1 MYRDSLRMTF
11 CATPHQPF
19 ILILNPFCYTLY
31 LLTLEATM
39 KQKHLLSVADLTSQE
54 IWGLIQ
60 RAKRLKKEPS
70 PPILTGK
77 SVALLFEKPSLRTR
91 VSFDVAIYQLGGH
104 AIYLGREEV
113 GMGVREPPADIARV
127 LSRLV
132 SALVVRTFAQ
142 STLETLAR
150 YASVPVI
157 NALSNDE
164 HPCQALAD
172 LLTIY
177 EKKGSLDGI
186 KIAYIGD
193 GNNVAAS
200 LALAAAS
207 VGANFAIASP
217 PGYHIPAPVVEEAR
231 RRAKVSGGDITLT
244 ESPQQVARDADV
256 IYTDVWVSM
265 GQEGETERRR
275 KAFEHFRVDPGLLAQ
290 AREGALFMHPL
301 PAHPGEEISQG
312 LLEHPQSV
320 VFDQAENRLHI
331 QKAILAEILG

>member
-1 MYRDSLRMTF
+1 MPEDVM
-11 CATPHQPF
+11 P
-19 ILILNPFCYTLY
+19 
-31 LLTLEATM
+31 EDMM
-39 KQKHLLSVADLTSQE
+39 KEKHLLSIADLTSQE
-54 IWGLIQ
+54 ILGLIQ
-60 RAKRLKKEPS
+60 GAVTLKKETA
-70 PPILTGK
+70 PPVLAGK

-91 VSFDVAIYQLGGH
+91 VTFDVAVHQMGGH
-104 AIYLGREEV
+104 PIYLGRDEV
-113 GMGVREPPADIARV
+113 GLGVREPPADIARV
-127 LSRLV
+127 LSRYV

-177 EKKGSLDGI
+177 EKKGDLKNV
-186 KIAYIGD
+186 KIAYVGD

-217 PGYHIPAPVVEEAR
+217 PGYHITTPVMEKAR
-231 RRAKVSGGDITLT
+231 TRAQDNGGDFTLS
-244 ESPQQVARDADV
+244 ESPQEVVANADV
-256 IYTDVWVSM
+256 IYTDVWISM
-265 GQEGETERRR
+265 GQEEETERRR
-275 KAFEHFRVDPGLLAQ
+275 MAFESYRVDQGLLAH
-290 AREGALFMHPL
+290 AKAGALFMHPL
-301 PAHPGEEISQG
+301 PAHPGEEISPG

-331 QKAILAEILG
+331 QKAILADILG

>member
-1 MYRDSLRMTF
+1 
-11 CATPHQPF
+11 
-19 ILILNPFCYTLY
+19 
-31 LLTLEATM
+31 M
-39 KQKHLLSVADLTSQE
+39 KDKNLLSIADLTSQE
-54 IWGLIQ
+54 ILGLIE
-60 RAKRLKKEPS
+60 RADEFKRKPLANT
-70 PPILTGK
+70 LNGK

-91 VSFDVAIYQLGGH
+91 VSFDVAVHQLGGH
-104 AIYLGREEV
+104 PVYLSRDEV
-113 GMGVREPPADIARV
+113 GLGVREPPADIARV
-127 LSRLV
+127 LSRYV

-142 STLETLAR
+142 STLETLAH

-177 EKKGSLDGI
+177 EKKGSLKDV

-207 VGANFAIASP
+207 VGAHFAIASP
-217 PGYHIPAPVVEEAR
+217 MGYHITTPVMEKA
-231 RRAKVSGGDITLT
+231 RAKAQDNGSNITLSQ
-244 ESPQQVARDADV
+244 SPGEVVTGADV

-265 GQEGETERRR
+265 GQEEETERRR
-275 KAFEHFRVDPGLLAQ
+275 MAFESYRVDLGLLAQ
-290 AREGALFMHPL
+290 AKTGALFMHPM
-301 PAHPGEEISQG
+301 PAHPGEEISPG
-312 LLEHPQSV
+312 LLDHPQSV
-320 VFDQAENRLHI
+320 VFDQAENRLHV

>member
-1 MYRDSLRMTF
+1 M
-11 CATPHQPF
+11 
-19 ILILNPFCYTLY
+19 
-31 LLTLEATM
+31 LEDGM
-39 KQKHLLSVADLTSQE
+39 KGKHLLSIADLTSQE
-54 IWGLIQ
+54 ILGLIQ
-60 RAKRLKKEPS
+60 SAVTLKKEPS
-70 PPILTGK
+70 PPVLEGK

-91 VSFDVAIYQLGGH
+91 VTFDVAVHQLGGH
-104 AIYLGREEV
+104 PIYLGRDEV
-113 GMGVREPPADIARV
+113 GLGVREPPTDIARV
-127 LSRLV
+127 LSRYV

-177 EKKGSLDGI
+177 EKKGDLKNV

-207 VGANFAIASP
+207 VGTNFAIASP
-217 PGYHIPAPVVEEAR
+217 PGYHIPTQVMEKAR
-231 RRAKVSGGDITLT
+231 ARARDNGGDLTLS
-244 ESPQQVARDADV
+244 ESPREVVANADV
-256 IYTDVWVSM
+256 IYTDVWISM
-265 GQEGETERRR
+265 GQEEETERRR
-275 KAFEHFRVDPGLLAQ
+275 MAFESYQVDQGLLAQ
-290 AREGALFMHPL
+290 AKTGALFMHPL

-312 LLEHPQSV
+312 LQEHPQSV

-331 QKAILAEILG
+331 QKAILAAILG

>member
-1 MYRDSLRMTF
+1 
-11 CATPHQPF
+11 
-19 ILILNPFCYTLY
+19 LILNPFCYTLY

-70 PPILTGK
+70 PPVLTGK

-91 VSFDVAIYQLGGH
+91 VSFDVAIHELGGH
-104 AIYLGREEV
+104 AVYLGREEV
-113 GMGVREPPADIARV
+113 GMGVREPTADIARV
-127 LSRLV
+127 LSRYV

-142 STLETLAR
+142 DTLETLAH

-177 EKKGSLDGI
+177 EKKGSLNGI
-186 KIAYIGD
+186 NIAYIGD

-217 PGYHIPAPVVEEAR
+217 PGYHLPAPVVEEAR
-231 RRAKVSGGDITLT
+231 RRAKVSGGNVTTMED
-244 ESPQQVARDADV
+244 PQEAARDADV

-275 KAFEHFRVDPGLLAQ
+275 KVFEPYRVDPGLLAQ
-290 AREGALFMHPL
+290 AEEGALFMHPL
-301 PAHPGEEISQG
+301 PAHPGEEISRG